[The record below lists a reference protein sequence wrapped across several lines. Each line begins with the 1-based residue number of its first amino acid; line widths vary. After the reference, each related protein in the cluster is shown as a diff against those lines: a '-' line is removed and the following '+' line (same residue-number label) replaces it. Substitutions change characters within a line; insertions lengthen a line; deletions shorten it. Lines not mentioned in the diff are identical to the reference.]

1 MGSGSVW
8 VFRAT
13 FYWERGRPR
22 PLGGGQ
28 ISLRKACSLCGVA
41 GEGARAPSVTLS
53 NCAVLQTDPL
63 LILCLSC
70 LRRFT
75 RASFAYYETRTDV
88 RVRNPD
94 FEAFI
99 TMPDRNDAW
108 ELLCE
113 YTKGE
118 SLRKHALAV
127 EAAMRACVERY
138 GTGDDNADEWGL
150 VGLLHDFDYEMFP
163 SADQHPFTGANI
175 LCGRGYSDRLIRAIM
190 GHATYTGVPRDTAMA
205 RALFATDELCGFLV
219 ACALV
224 RPSKSLDD
232 LEVAS
237 VKKKLKDKAFARSVN
252 RNDIQQSMEEL
263 GVNMDEHVRFVI
275 DALRPVQDAIGL
287 NRLATV
293 E

>member
-1 MGSGSVW
+1 
-8 VFRAT
+8 
-13 FYWERGRPR
+13 
-22 PLGGGQ
+22 
-28 ISLRKACSLCGVA
+28 
-41 GEGARAPSVTLS
+41 
-53 NCAVLQTDPL
+53 
-63 LILCLSC
+63 
-70 LRRFT
+70 
-75 RASFAYYETRTDV
+75 
-88 RVRNPD
+88 
-94 FEAFI
+94 
-99 TMPDRNDAW
+99 MPDRNDAW

-127 EAAMRACVERY
+127 EAAMRACVKRY
-138 GTGDDNADEWGL
+138 GTAEDNEDEWGL

-163 SADQHPFTGANI
+163 TAEQHPFTGANI
-175 LCGRGYSDRLIRAIM
+175 LCGRGYSERFIRAIM

-252 RNDIQQSMEEL
+252 RDDIRQGIEEL
-263 GVNMDEHVRFVI
+263 AVDLDEHIRFVI
-275 DALRPVQDAIGL
+275 EALRPVQEKIGL
-287 NRLATV
+287 NPLVTGSD
-293 E
+293 